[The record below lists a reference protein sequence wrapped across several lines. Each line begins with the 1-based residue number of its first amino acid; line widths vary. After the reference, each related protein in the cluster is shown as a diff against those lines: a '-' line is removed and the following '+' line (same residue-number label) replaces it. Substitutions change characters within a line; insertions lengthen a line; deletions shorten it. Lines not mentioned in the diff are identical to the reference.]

1 MRVNLSIESFSD
13 IFESSP
19 LDFCQVYVIMPFI
32 TQGRRMNIIETAQR
46 TAREIRTS
54 IGSEGIPAV
63 AHTVSE
69 REDPIPTREEIW
81 KEIEERWAKIIAREL
96 EVAYAA
102 GKRDGKKEA
111 EQTR

>member
-1 MRVNLSIESFSD
+1 
-13 IFESSP
+13 
-19 LDFCQVYVIMPFI
+19 
-32 TQGRRMNIIETAQR
+32 MNTIETAQR

-54 IGSEGIPAV
+54 IRLGEIPAV

-69 REDPIPTREEIW
+69 REDPIPTQEEIW
-81 KEIEERWAKIIAREL
+81 KEIEESWAKIIAREL
-96 EVAYAA
+96 EVAYEA